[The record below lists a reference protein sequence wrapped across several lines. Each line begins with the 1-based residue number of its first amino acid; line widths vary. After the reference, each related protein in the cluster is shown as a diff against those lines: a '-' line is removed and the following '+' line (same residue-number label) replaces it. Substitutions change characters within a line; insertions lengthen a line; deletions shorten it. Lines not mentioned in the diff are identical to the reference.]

1 MTITHG
7 FEQIDERF
15 IEELNTQAVLYRHVK
30 TGAELLSLSNE
41 DENKVFGVTFA
52 TPPADSTGLPH
63 IMEHAVLGGSR
74 KYRVKEPFVE
84 LVKGSLKTFL
94 NAMTGS
100 DRTMYPVASTNLQD
114 FYNLIDVYL
123 DAVFHPLITPQHLE
137 QEGWHY
143 ELDSVDEPLRYKGV
157 VFNEMKGVYSSPD
170 ALLYRYNSQYLFPDN
185 AYGHDSGGD
194 PKAMPEL
201 TYEQFTQFHANYY
214 HPSNARIYFY
224 GDDDP
229 AARLRLLD
237 EWLSEFEANPVN
249 AIIDNHP
256 PFDQPRR
263 VVEKYAIDPD
273 SDLDKKGMVLVTWA
287 LPEITDPALIM
298 ALNIMSDSLVGTSAA
313 PLRKALIDS
322 GLGEDVTGGGLSGWM
337 RQMTFGIGL
346 KGIDLVDADAVESLI
361 VDTLTQLA
369 EANIDKETVAAA
381 LNTLEFGLRENNTG
395 PYPRGLLL
403 MMRTLRNWLFERD
416 PIEPLQYE
424 APLTAVKAHLQ
435 HSTEYLSD
443 LIRQYLLDNNHR
455 LTLILEPDPTLQQQ
469 WETAER
475 EKLAAIKAEMD
486 QAQLEAVVA
495 NTQALK
501 RLQEQPDSPEAL
513 AAIPRLTLDDLDK
526 ENKPIPLA
534 VSEAQGAKLL
544 YHDLFTNGIVY
555 LDLGFDLHV
564 LPPKLLP
571 YVKLYGRC
579 LTQIGTE
586 TEDFVKLSQRIGRQT
601 GGVGASSYVSGT
613 SFDADAATY
622 LFLRGK
628 ATMEQTADLLAIM
641 RDILLTLKLDNQE
654 RFRQMVLES
663 KARKEASLIPGG
675 HSVVNSRIQAQFS
688 EAGWVAEQMGGVSY
702 LFFLRQLAEA
712 VENDWPSV
720 LAKLE
725 QVHQMIINRN
735 ALVINVTLDDDNWQQ
750 FRPQLDEFLGQL
762 PASNGQRTNWQTGAL
777 PPYEGLTIPAQ
788 VNYVAKGTN
797 LYEHGYKLNGSISV
811 IGNYLRTTWLW
822 EKIRAQGGAYGA
834 MYAFDRHNGTFAF
847 LSYRDPNLLGTLDN
861 YDQTVDFLH
870 NLDLSDDELVKSIIG
885 SISSMDSYQLPDAK
899 GYSSMVRYL
908 TGYTDAA
915 RQAYRE
921 QILTTTAA
929 DFKAFADVLAQVRD
943 NGRIVVLGS
952 AEAIKAANEQLDTPL
967 ALTKVM

>member
-7 FEQIDERF
+7 FEQIDKRF
-15 IEELNTQAVLYRHVK
+15 IEELNTEATLYRHAK
-30 TGAELLSLSNE
+30 TGAELLSLSND

-52 TPPADSTGLPH
+52 TPPEDSTGIAH

-74 KYRVKEPFVE
+74 KYQVKEPFVE

-114 FYNLIDVYL
+114 FYNLVDVYL

-143 ELDSVDEPLRYKGV
+143 ELNDPADPLRYKGV

-170 ALLYRYNSQYLFPDN
+170 SLLYRYNSQYLFPDN

-194 PKAMPEL
+194 PRAIPDL
-201 TYEQFTQFHANYY
+201 TYDQFKQFHATYY

-229 AARLRLLD
+229 AERLRLLN
-237 EWLSEFEANPVN
+237 EWLNDFDANPVN
-249 AIIDNHP
+249 AIIDTHP
-256 PFDQPRR
+256 PFAQPRR

-273 SDLDKKGMVLVTWA
+273 SELDKKGMVLVTWA

-298 ALNIMSDSLVGTSAA
+298 ILSILSDSLVGTSAA

-337 RQMTFGIGL
+337 RQMTFSIGL
-346 KGIDLVDADAVESLI
+346 KGINTADSDAVESLI
-361 VDTLTQLA
+361 VETLTKLA
-369 EANIDKETVAAA
+369 EETIDKDTVDAA

-403 MMRTLRNWLFERD
+403 MMRTLRNWLFSRD

-424 APLTAVKAHLQ
+424 APLTAVKAQLQ
-435 HSTEYLSD
+435 DSTEYLSD
-443 LIRQYLLDNNHR
+443 LIRQYLLDNSHR
-455 LTLILEPDPTLQQQ
+455 LTLVLEPDPTLQQQ

-495 NTQALK
+495 NTQALR
-501 RLQEQPDSPEAL
+501 RLQEQADSPEAL

-526 ENKPIPLA
+526 ENKPIPLE

-564 LPPKLLP
+564 LPADLLP

-613 SFDADAATY
+613 SRNDQAATY

-628 ATMEQTADLLAIM
+628 ATMSQTADLLAIM
-641 RDILLTLKLDNQE
+641 RDLLLTLKLDNQE

-675 HSVVNSRIQAQFS
+675 HSVANSRLQAQFS

-702 LFFLRQLAEA
+702 LFFLRDLAQA
-712 VENDWPSV
+712 VETDWPSV

-725 QVHQMIINRN
+725 QIHQLIINRN
-735 ALVINVTLDDDNWQQ
+735 ALIINVTLDGDNWQQ
-750 FRPQLDEFLGQL
+750 FRPQLDEFLSQL
-762 PASNGQRTNWQTGAL
+762 PASDGQPTSWQRDTL
-777 PPYEGLTIPAQ
+777 PLNEGLTIPAQ

-797 LYEHGYKLNGSISV
+797 LYERGYELDGSISV
-811 IGNYLRTTWLW
+811 IGNFLRTSWLW

-834 MYAFDRHNGTFAF
+834 MYAFDRHDGTFAF

-861 YDQTVDFLH
+861 YDKTVDFLQ
-870 NLDLSDDELVKSIIG
+870 NLDLNEDELVKSIIG
-885 SISSMDSYQLPDAK
+885 AISSMDSYQLPDAK
-899 GYSSMVRYL
+899 GYSSLVRYL
-908 TGYTDAA
+908 TGYTDEA

-952 AEAIKAANEQLDTPL
+952 ADAIKAANEELDTPL